1 MRTANIMSLYMHP
14 RNESILAA
22 VLRQLMR
29 RQHQQQQ
36 RGDPLV
42 GEGVLRSLLRRHMAA
57 MRVQIEERESAA
69 FTGATKLLSL
79 DDAHELQKWNVKTV
93 QGVLRELA
101 EGGGGGGGAG
111 GADGGVLGAAGLGGG
126 GGGEKTVRF
135 ALKKE
140 FTETLVSSFNELQE
154 VYTQKNKRVEQ
165 DPPAQLRETVEDR
178 PIENI
183 DELLASRIEERRK
196 QVLHKEEEERE
207 EEGHVAVVD

>member
-1 MRTANIMSLYMHP
+1 MSLYMHP

-79 DDAHELQKWNVKTV
+79 DDAHALQKWNVKTV